1 MSESVSQGMRTTRSI
16 AVVAVLVVLLAA
28 VGEAQTPAAPPAA
41 PPAVTRQMDHA
52 NLRRHIYTMEGALA
66 RAVAYG
72 AQRLN
77 REIRNVMPEVM
88 ALSGEPQARGVYL
101 EGYGIYFDVAVPV
114 LNQVMMWSLRTMM
127 GPDEGVVAAL
137 TKLKSY
143 VEMEKN
149 PATRDSLQALL
160 SRLELQLGPLAAT
173 GNAITPLDRRNA
185 GRDVAAMVVLPD
197 GSKPAGADKPA
208 APASAMAPTLDKKY
222 FQDPNA
228 INQAYTEAV
237 QNALIDTIVDYAVPT
252 SIKPHEFLT
261 IAARDNMQR
270 DSLAPPDPYEEVIT
284 LLLSIKGSDL
294 AAFRAGQI
302 DAAEMRKRV
311 QIREF

>member
-1 MSESVSQGMRTTRSI
+1 MGNTRLS
-16 AVVAVLVVLLAA
+16 AAVAVLVIVLAMA
-28 VGEAQTPAAPPAA
+28 GEAQTQEPPQSA

-52 NLRRHIYTMEGALA
+52 DLRRHIYTMEGALA

-77 REIRNVMPEVM
+77 REIRSAMPEVM

-127 GPDEGVVAAL
+127 GPDEGVIAAL

-143 VEMEKN
+143 VQSEKN
-149 PATRDSLQALL
+149 PATRAALENQL
-160 SRLELQLGPLAAT
+160 ERLELQLGPLSTATADPVAPLARPGVGPGVNASMVVPESAAEGAAAT
-173 GNAITPLDRRNA
+173 PRTE
-185 GRDVAAMVVLPD
+185 
-197 GSKPAGADKPA
+197 PAPA
-208 APASAMAPTLDKKY
+208 AATRLDKKY
-222 FQDPNA
+222 LDPNA
-228 INQAYTEAV
+228 INHAYTESV
-237 QNALIDTIVDYAVPT
+237 QNALIDTILDLAIPT
-252 SIKPHEFLT
+252 ALKPNELLT

-270 DSLAPPDPYEEVIT
+270 DSLAPPDPYEVVVTI
-284 LLLSIKGSDL
+284 LLSIRGSDL
-294 AAFRAGQI
+294 LAYRAGQI
-302 DAAEMRKRV
+302 DAAEARRRV